1 VWTGIVQRWHLLT
14 LFSSVFSP
22 PFVCKTHSG
31 NRIELDSKA
40 YALKRALID
49 DLQPAIVSYFMNKD
63 YWVTEGDDAD
73 THNGITCMHGAG
85 RRAPPRD
92 FLLSTASPA
101 MVKQRRGVMQILKTI
116 QQGPAAE
123 LSECAGRLSEQAYI
137 CLPGSPQALV
147 PKIPAASKAHGQHVP
162 KCFVGQGQTKLDP
175 SVMDPQTK
183 AVFARANSLWETA
196 RENPDDPELQLVGVE
211 DLMESG
217 IANAS
222 GNWPTAPKS
231 FQNYMYAT
239 AIAAAPAFRA
249 AVSDAIETVEALHAG
264 VQVKHTLIKSI
275 TRFAS
280 KRAELMTA
288 DGLDVVTAEAKI
300 KDLLRCTATFSTHTL
315 LEEGWANCCAALNVI
330 SAKDRRHGPTRDVL
344 LIIALP
350 SGGGGDGGGGGKG
363 GGAGWSNAPAVG
375 EIQLGYSSVTQL
387 KIFNHIA
394 YGYVRAD
401 TSNLDTA
408 GCLSAMLKHDKNVLP
423 SCYDDKRAVY
433 VAGYEAVQ
441 PAELA
446 LTGMP

>member
-1 VWTGIVQRWHLLT
+1 MDWYCSKMAPPWHLLT
-14 LFSSVFSP
+14 LFSSVFSL
-22 PFVCKTHSG
+22 PFFCKTHSG

-63 YWVTEGDDAD
+63 YWEVDEFGFR
-73 THNGITCMHGAG
+73 C
-85 RRAPPRD
+85 PPGN
-92 FLLSTASPA
+92 FLHSTSSPA

-162 KCFVGQGQTKLDP
+162 TCFVGQGQTELDP

-183 AVFARANSLWETA
+183 AVFARANSLWKTA
-196 RENPDDPELQLVGVE
+196 KKNPDDPELQLVGVE
-211 DLMESG
+211 DLMQGG
-217 IANAS
+217 IANAAA
-222 GNWPTAPKS
+222 NWPTAPKS
-231 FQNYMYAT
+231 FQDYMYAT

-264 VQVKHTLIKSI
+264 VQVKHTLIKSC

-280 KRAELMTA
+280 KTSELMAA
-288 DGLDVVTAEAKI
+288 DGLDDVTAEAKI

-350 SGGGGDGGGGGKG
+350 CGGGGDGGGGGGKG

-401 TSNLDTA
+401 TSNLDKA
-408 GCLSAMLKHDKNVLP
+408 GCLSAMLKYDWRALP
-423 SCYDDKRAVY
+423 SCWDDARGY

-446 LTGMP
+446 LSGMP